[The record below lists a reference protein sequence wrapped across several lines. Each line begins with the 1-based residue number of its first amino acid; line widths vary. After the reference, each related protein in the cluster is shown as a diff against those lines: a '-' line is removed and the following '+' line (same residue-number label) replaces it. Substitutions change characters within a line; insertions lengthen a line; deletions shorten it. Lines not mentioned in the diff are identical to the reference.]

1 MQQLK
6 ETILIIKIGRQPLSG
21 VKIMKN
27 VTLSPYQVLWLE
39 FIPVKGIV
47 TKHDQKLLGS
57 PRIVGKSPKT
67 FRKPVGTREAGLAFI
82 ESLGC
87 KQLDK
92 HYTCRFFTDKQ
103 FGMAKESEGYAIH
116 YTQKQIAES
125 IEI

>member
-1 MQQLK
+1 MA
-6 ETILIIKIGRQPLSG
+6 
-21 VKIMKN
+21 N
-27 VTLSPYQVLWLE
+27 VTFSPYQILWLE
-39 FIPVKGIV
+39 FIPAKGIV
-47 TKHDQKLLGS
+47 TKHDQILLGAT
-57 PRIVGKSPKT
+57 RIIGKSPKT
-67 FRKPVGTREAGLAFI
+67 YRKPVGTREDGLAFI
-82 ESLGC
+82 ESLRS